1 MMEIDSYRSLVAA
14 MAENAMTEYRK
25 ARRRLEADPDDEKAK
40 LTVTDVREFLESDW
54 FRELLYLSEIH
65 IPRGVLKEA
74 AL

>member
-1 MMEIDSYRSLVAA
+1 MREIDSYRSLVAA

-65 IPRGVLKEA
+65 IPRGVLKEG

>member
-1 MMEIDSYRSLVAA
+1 MRGIDSYRSFVAA

-54 FRELLYLSEIH
+54 FRELLDLSDICV
-65 IPRGVLKEA
+65 PRGILEETGR
-74 AL
+74 

>member
-1 MMEIDSYRSLVAA
+1 MRGIDSYRSLVAA

-54 FRELLYLSEIH
+54 FRELLDIAEIYV
-65 IPRGVLKEA
+65 PRGILEETGK
-74 AL
+74 

>member
-1 MMEIDSYRSLVAA
+1 MREIDSYRSLVAA

-40 LTVTDVREFLESDW
+40 LTVMDVREFLESDW
-54 FRELLYLSEIH
+54 FRELLYLSEIY